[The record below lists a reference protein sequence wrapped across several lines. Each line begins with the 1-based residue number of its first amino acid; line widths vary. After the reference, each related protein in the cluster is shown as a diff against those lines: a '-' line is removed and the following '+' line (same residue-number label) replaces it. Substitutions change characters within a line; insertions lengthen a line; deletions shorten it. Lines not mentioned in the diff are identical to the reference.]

1 METTT
6 NFKRGF
12 IPIEPWLKTGEWGGT
27 RESASGFYM
36 IEAGAL
42 SLEMTSGEIIK
53 TGYSTVVEGE

>member
-42 SLEMTSGEIIK
+42 SLEIRHFLTC
-53 TGYSTVVEGE
+53 